1 MDQLRKGIG
10 LRGYAQQD
18 PVIAYKQEG
27 HEMFEEMIDRI
38 QTTTISRLLKGKIVR
53 VQPAPRPVRTAQPS
67 AKAPAANGGNAANAG
82 ANASGA
88 PQGVRPVQPPVAP
101 LSNQAAPFGAPD
113 AQGNFV
119 PKELKIHRPKKQDK

>member
-27 HEMFEEMIDRI
+27 HEMFDEMTERI

-53 VQPAPRPVRTAQPS
+53 VPAQPARPQPAANRQAAPRPAQPS
-67 AKAPAANGGNAANAG
+67 GQAPAQEGGATP
-82 ANASGA
+82 ST
-88 PQGVRPVQPPVAP
+88 P
-101 LSNQAAPFGAPD
+101 
-113 AQGNFV
+113 AQGSGSFV
-119 PKELKIHRPKKQDK
+119 PEGTRIHRPNKDDKQ